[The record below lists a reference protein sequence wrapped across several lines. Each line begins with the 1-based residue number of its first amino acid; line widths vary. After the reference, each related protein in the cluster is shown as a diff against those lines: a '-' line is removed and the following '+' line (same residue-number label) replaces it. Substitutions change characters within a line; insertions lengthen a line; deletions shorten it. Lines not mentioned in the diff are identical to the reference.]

1 LGGRSTY
8 FLNGGQTPTKKT
20 TWPARDPLQ
29 ETTTRQQALAD
40 ISRFLVWFL
49 LESLRGNYF
58 DLLSTS
64 YDLQTQ
70 KYIMKPFFVKTMIL
84 STSILSMFF
93 RPGWSLC
100 LIMVFV
106 FIVGVSLFLVGCSM
120 FLVGFSC
127 GAFFVFGP
135 PLRILLQ
142 IRNAPYPTY
151 GLALRSR
158 ASAGLSDAVSL
169 TTLGGD
175 SA

>member
-1 LGGRSTY
+1 M
-8 FLNGGQTPTKKT
+8 GGQTPTKKQ

-84 STSILSMFF
+84 STLDIISLSMFF

-106 FIVGVSLFLVGCSM
+106 FTVGVSLFLVGCSM
-120 FLVGFSC
+120 FLAGFSC

-158 ASAGLSDAVSL
+158 ASKELSDVEAAL
-169 TTLGGD
+169 ATLGGD